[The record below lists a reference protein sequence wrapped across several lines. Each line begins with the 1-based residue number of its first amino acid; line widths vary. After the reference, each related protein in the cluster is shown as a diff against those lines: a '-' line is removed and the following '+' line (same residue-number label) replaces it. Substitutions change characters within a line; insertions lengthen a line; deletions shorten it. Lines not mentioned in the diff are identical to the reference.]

1 MNCYEYT
8 FIAKQDLV
16 ENQNEKVLEKYQ
28 EIINKNWKEL
38 GNLVRWDYLPSFL
51 ILSKN
56 FVQQLME

>member
-28 EIINKNWKEL
+28 EIINKKTIANNNNSSHMNKL
-38 GNLVRWDYLPSFL
+38 
-51 ILSKN
+51 
-56 FVQQLME
+56 